1 MRRLGIALI
10 IAGLLAGC
18 DGGGYWHDVTHRPRT
33 PGSGSL
39 QEATG
44 PTVDPAAPDTHSALP
59 RAALELGR
67 RSAGDP
73 PLLGILTGSVLLIA
87 LGLGIYTIRL
97 AYRRPPR
104 LR

>member
-10 IAGLLAGC
+10 IAGLLVGC
-18 DGGGYWHDVTHRPRT
+18 DGSGYWHDAAHRPRT

-44 PTVDPAAPDTHSALP
+44 PTIDPAAPDTHSALP
-59 RAALELGR
+59 RAALKLGR

-73 PLLGILTGSVLLIA
+73 PLLAILTGSVLLVALA
-87 LGLGIYTIRL
+87 LGVYTIRL
-97 AYRRPPR
+97 AYRGSPR